1 MYYESDDTYQLNSY
15 NNINTTGVME
25 MTDNEIVKLLK
36 SSPDKGRRA
45 LFDEYCN
52 YVYAIAAGKLRS
64 CGTRED
70 IEECVSD
77 IFAEIYR
84 SFDEGKITGGIKPIL
99 ITIAKR
105 RAIDY
110 FRRVSGTF
118 GKTVSIDDE
127 DFKEQ
132 QSAERIDDDAE
143 VRDRNRII
151 MKKIGELGEP
161 DSTIIIQ
168 QYFYNRTA
176 KEIAKTVSLTAGNVQ
191 KRSSRA
197 REMLR
202 SLLLE
207 AGISY

>member
-1 MYYESDDTYQLNSY
+1 
-15 NNINTTGVME
+15 
-25 MTDNEIVKLLK
+25 MTDNEISVLLEQ
-36 SSPDKGRRA
+36 SPDKGRRA

-64 CGTRED
+64 CGSRED

-77 IFAEIYR
+77 VFADVYR
-84 SFDEGKITGGIKPIL
+84 FLEDNDTNGNIKPVIGV
-99 ITIAKR
+99 IAKR
-105 RAIDY
+105 RAIDA
-110 FRRVSGTF
+110 FRRLSVRYGRS
-118 GKTVSIDDE
+118 VSIDDD
-127 DFKEQ
+127 DFREL
-132 QSAERIDDDAE
+132 QSDERIDVYAE
-143 VRDRNRII
+143 NRDRNRII
-151 MKKIGELGEP
+151 MRKISELGEP

-197 REMLR
+197 REKLR

-207 AGISY
+207 SGISY